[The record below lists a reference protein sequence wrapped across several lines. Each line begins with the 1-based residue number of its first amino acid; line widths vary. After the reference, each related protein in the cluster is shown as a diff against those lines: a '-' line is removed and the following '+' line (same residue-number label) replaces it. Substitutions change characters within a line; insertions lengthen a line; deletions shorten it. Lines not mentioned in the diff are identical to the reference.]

1 MRHQNNSMTSYLN
14 LKDRKSM
21 GVLLLRLR
29 DFGLLQCHLLNHM
42 RNWTKKHC
50 RWWREK
56 IILNWLRRIKIWG
69 QCLSDSALIWNHYQ
83 ANWMTSHQ
91 KSKKFRIKFLKSRLS
106 PQLNNERLS
115 VFHKLLDTMTKKQ
128 DRLLYNLQKNNYS
141 QPIQNP
147 LK

>member
-1 MRHQNNSMTSYLN
+1 
-14 LKDRKSM
+14 
-21 GVLLLRLR
+21 
-29 DFGLLQCHLLNHM
+29 
-42 RNWTKKHC
+42 
-50 RWWREK
+50 
-56 IILNWLRRIKIWG
+56 
-69 QCLSDSALIWNHYQ
+69 
-83 ANWMTSHQ
+83 MTSHQ